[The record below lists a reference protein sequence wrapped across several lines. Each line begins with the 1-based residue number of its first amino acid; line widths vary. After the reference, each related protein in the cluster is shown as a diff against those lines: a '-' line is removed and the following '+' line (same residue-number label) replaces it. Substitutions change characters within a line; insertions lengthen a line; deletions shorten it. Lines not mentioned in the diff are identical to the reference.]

1 MSELLIELFSE
12 EIPARMQVRAS
23 EDLKRLVTD
32 GLTAAGLTITTA
44 RAYSTPRRLAL
55 VIDGLPAMSPAISEE
70 RKGPRVGAPEQALS
84 GFLKAAGIAS
94 IADAE
99 IIKDD
104 KKGDYYLAR
113 IDKPGRKSADIAA
126 ELIPAILTKFP
137 WPKSMRWGSG
147 TFQWVRPLHSI
158 ICLLDGKVVP
168 FEIAGIASGASTRGH
183 RFHGNTAFKV
193 KSFDDYV
200 TQLTAHKVMLD
211 PAARMATISEQ
222 AHAAAKAAKL
232 QLVEDDA
239 LVAENAGLT
248 EWPVVLMGSFDKDF
262 LEVPGEVLT
271 TSMKQHQ
278 KCFSVRDP
286 KTKKLANKF
295 ILVSN
300 LTATDGGAQIVSGNE
315 KVIRARL
322 SDAKFFWDQDLKKP
336 LDEMANE
343 LAGITF
349 HEKLGSQKDRVERI
363 AELAAQIAG
372 GVDAGPQDAR
382 RAAQLAKADL
392 VSGMVGEF
400 PELQGLMGR
409 YYAEKAGTKAD
420 IARAIELHYKP
431 KGPTDVVP
439 KEEDGDSV
447 AIAVALADKLDTLV
461 GFWAIGEK
469 PTGSG
474 DPYQLRRAALG
485 IIRLVIEN
493 DLRLPLKQAIA
504 GHYTSL
510 VWNNSKWIRTDD
522 QSMVH
527 SSRIEIKTT
536 KAVVATYDTTTGVPK
551 NDEIDEAWKALR
563 AADESKD
570 TNVVAADLL
579 SFFAD
584 RLKVHLKEKGA
595 RHDLIDA
602 VFALPGQE
610 ARSDEGAT
618 GNQNDDLALIV
629 KRVEA
634 LGAFLSTDD
643 GANLLAGVK
652 RASNIL
658 AIEEKKDKTTFSGEP
673 EGDLLAEPAERALAS
688 AIAKAKFDTNAAI
701 AVENFTGA
709 MNALA
714 ELRAPVDAFF
724 EKVTVNVPN
733 LALRANRLKLLSE
746 IRATT
751 LNVADFTRIS
761 G

>member
-12 EIPARMQVRAS
+12 EIPARMQVRAG
-23 EDLKRLVTD
+23 EDLKRLIAD
-32 GLTAAGLTITTA
+32 GLGAAGLTFATA

-55 VIDGLPAMSPAISEE
+55 VIDGLPHVSPAISEE
-70 RKGPRVGAPEQALS
+70 RKGPRVGAPEQAVA
-84 GFLKAAGIAS
+84 GFLKSAGLAG

-99 IIKDD
+99 VVKDE

-113 IDKPGRKSADIAA
+113 IEKPGRKAADIVG
-126 ELIPAILTKFP
+126 ELVPNVLARFP

-168 FEIAGIASGASTRGH
+168 FAIAGVASGNAARGH
-183 RFHGNTAFKV
+183 RFHGNTPFKV
-193 KSFDDYV
+193 RSFDDYV

-211 PAARMATISEQ
+211 PAARMASITEA

-248 EWPVVLMGSFDKDF
+248 EWPVVLMGTFDKEF

-278 KCFSVRDP
+278 KCFSLRDP
-286 KTKKLANKF
+286 KTKKLASRF
-295 ILVSN
+295 LLVSN
-300 LTATDGGAQIVSGNE
+300 LTATDGGAAIIAGNE

-322 SDAKFFWDQDLKKP
+322 SDAKFFWEQDLKKP

-349 HEKLGSQKDRVERI
+349 HEKLGTQKDRVERI
-363 AELAAQIAG
+363 KELAFQIAG
-372 GVDAGPQDAR
+372 AVDADPQDAR
-382 RAAQLAKADL
+382 RAAELAKADL

-409 YYAEKAGTKAD
+409 YYAEKAGAKAD

-431 KGPTDVVP
+431 KGPADIVP

-461 GFWAIGEK
+461 GFWAIDEK

-485 IIRLVIEN
+485 IIRIVLEN
-493 DLRLPLKQAIA
+493 DLRLPLRKQVLQHLAQMPAPTKSPA
-504 GHYTSL
+504 GT
-510 VWNNSKWIRTDD
+510 
-522 QSMVH
+522 
-527 SSRIEIKTT
+527 
-536 KAVVATYDTTTGVPK
+536 
-551 NDEIDEAWKALR
+551 
-563 AADESKD
+563 AD
-570 TNVVAADLL
+570 DLL
-579 SFFAD
+579 AFFAD

-602 VFALPGQE
+602 VFALPGQ
-610 ARSDEGAT
+610 
-618 GNQNDDLALIV
+618 DDLALIV

-634 LGAFLSTDD
+634 LGTFLGTED

-658 AIEEKKDKTTFSGEP
+658 AIEEKKDATGYSGEP
-673 EGDLLAEPAERALAS
+673 DGELLSEPAERALAA
-688 AIAKAKFDTNAAI
+688 AIAKAKFDTGAAI

-724 EKVTVNVPN
+724 DKVTVNVNDP
-733 LALRANRLKLLSE
+733 ALRKNRLKLLSE
-746 IRATT
+746 IRDAT
-751 LNVADFTRIS
+751 LNVADFSRIS

>member
-12 EIPARMQVRAS
+12 EIPARMQVRAG
-23 EDLKRLVTD
+23 EDLKRLIAD
-32 GLTAAGLTITTA
+32 GLGAAGLTFATA

-55 VIDGLPAMSPAISEE
+55 VIDGLPHVSPAISEE
-70 RKGPRVGAPEQALS
+70 RKGPRVGAPEQAVA
-84 GFLKAAGIAS
+84 GFLKSAGLAG

-99 IIKDD
+99 VVKDE

-113 IDKPGRKSADIAA
+113 IEKPGRKAADIVG
-126 ELIPAILTKFP
+126 ELVPNVLARFP

-168 FEIAGIASGASTRGH
+168 FAIAGVASGNAARGH
-183 RFHGNTAFKV
+183 RFHGNTPFKV
-193 KSFDDYV
+193 RFFDDYV

-211 PAARMATISEQ
+211 PAARMASITEA

-248 EWPVVLMGSFDKDF
+248 EWPVVLMGTFDKEF

-278 KCFSVRDP
+278 KCFSLRDP
-286 KTKKLANKF
+286 KTKKLASRF
-295 ILVSN
+295 LLVSN
-300 LTATDGGAQIVSGNE
+300 LTATDGGAAIIAGNE

-322 SDAKFFWDQDLKKP
+322 SDAKFFWEQDLKKP

-349 HEKLGSQKDRVERI
+349 HEKLGTQKDRVERI
-363 AELAAQIAG
+363 KELAFQIAG
-372 GVDAGPQDAR
+372 AVDADPQDAR
-382 RAAQLAKADL
+382 RAAELAKADL

-409 YYAEKAGTKAD
+409 YYAEKAGAKAD

-431 KGPTDVVP
+431 KGPADIVP

-461 GFWAIGEK
+461 GFWAIDEK

-485 IIRLVIEN
+485 IIRIVLEN
-493 DLRLPLKQAIA
+493 DLRLPLMRQLATAQELVDQTVHQMRMNEAAKAAGDSAIFTA
-504 GHYTSL
+504 VFL
-510 VWNNSKWIRTDD
+510 VDWNGQK
-522 QSMVH
+522 V
-527 SSRIEIKTT
+527 
-536 KAVVATYDTTTGVPK
+536 
-551 NDEIDEAWKALR
+551 R
-563 AADESKD
+563 A
-570 TNVVAADLL
+570 TNVDLL
-579 SFFAD
+579 AFFAD

-602 VFALPGQE
+602 VFALPGQ
-610 ARSDEGAT
+610 
-618 GNQNDDLALIV
+618 DDLALIV

-634 LGAFLSTDD
+634 LGTFLGTED

-658 AIEEKKDKTTFSGEP
+658 AIEEKKDANGYSGEP
-673 EGDLLAEPAERALAS
+673 DGELLSEPAERALAA
-688 AIAKAKFDTNAAI
+688 AIAKAKFDTGAAI

-724 EKVTVNVPN
+724 DKVTVNVNDP
-733 LALRANRLKLLSE
+733 ALRKNRLKLLSE
-746 IRATT
+746 IRDAT
-751 LNVADFTRIS
+751 LNVADFSRIS